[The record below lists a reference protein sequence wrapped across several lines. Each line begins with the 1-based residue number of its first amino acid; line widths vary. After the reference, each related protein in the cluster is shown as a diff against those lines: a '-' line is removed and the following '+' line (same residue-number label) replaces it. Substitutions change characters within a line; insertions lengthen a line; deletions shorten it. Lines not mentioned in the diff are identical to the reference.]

1 MASQVIITAPV
12 HPWLISELKDKG
24 YDVVYAE
31 KISYNELLS
40 IVEKAVGLIVTT
52 RIKIDK
58 PVIDAAINLR
68 WIGRLGSGMELID
81 VDYATA
87 KGIRCISSPEGNR
100 NAVAEHTLGLLLN
113 LTNKI
118 NSSYQEVK
126 EGKWIRQANRGIELE
141 GKTIGIIGYGNT
153 GAAFAKILS
162 GFDVTI
168 LAHDKYKSGFG
179 DEKIKEVSKA
189 ELLKRADVIS
199 LHLPLTVETYH
210 YANLQFF
217 NNTEKQP
224 VFLSTCR
231 GKITDTSA
239 LINALENG
247 VISAAGLDVLENEKP
262 DQYTEAEKRQ
272 MHTLFKMPNVVIT
285 PHIAGYSH
293 EAFLKMSKILLKKL
307 EL

>member
-1 MASQVIITAPV
+1 LASQVIITAPV

-52 RIKIDK
+52 RIKIEK

-81 VDYATA
+81 VDYASA

-199 LHLPLTVETYH
+199 LHLPLTEETYH

-247 VISAAGLDVLENEKP
+247 VISAAGLDVIENEKP

>member
-81 VDYATA
+81 VDYASA

-199 LHLPLTVETYH
+199 LHLPLTEETYH

>member
-52 RIKIDK
+52 RIKIEK

-81 VDYATA
+81 VDYASA

-199 LHLPLTVETYH
+199 LHLPLTEETYH

-247 VISAAGLDVLENEKP
+247 VISAAGLDVIENEKP